1 VDRHTRVCDTQQS
14 KIVFRTTLVMR
25 HSDVF
30 EQQCK
35 VCPYLAEGVDVGVL
49 VLAGEM
55 ALVSFAIYTW

>member
-1 VDRHTRVCDTQQS
+1 
-14 KIVFRTTLVMR
+14 MR

-35 VCPYLAEGVDVGVL
+35 VCPYLAEGVDVSVL